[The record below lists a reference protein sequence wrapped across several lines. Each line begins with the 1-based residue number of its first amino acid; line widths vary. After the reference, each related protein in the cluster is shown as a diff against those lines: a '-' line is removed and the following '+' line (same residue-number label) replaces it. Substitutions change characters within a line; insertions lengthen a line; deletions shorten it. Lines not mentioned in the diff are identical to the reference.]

1 MLTDEMRAIIDASRE
16 RGWVLEP
23 DAKRLLSMAGLDVP
37 RFKWAKSSKEAVTA
51 ASEIGYP
58 VVAKIISPNVLHKS
72 DAGGVEV
79 GITDEKRLTEV
90 FKRFKKME
98 GFEGILIEEILTGT
112 ELIIGSKVDEQFGPV
127 ILLGIGGI
135 AVEVYMDTAI
145 RMAPLSKADV
155 PSMVSSL
162 EAHSLIE
169 GFRGS
174 KAVNMELLTST
185 TMKFSE
191 LVMDLG
197 EDVTSIDLNPVMCT
211 SRRCT
216 VVDARIIL

>member
-1 MLTDEMRAIIDASRE
+1 MRAIIDASRE

-37 RFKWAKSSKEAVTA
+37 RFKWAKASSEAVTS

-58 VVAKIISPNVLHKS
+58 VVAKVVSPNVLHKS

-79 GITDEKRLTEV
+79 EITDEKRLTEV

-98 GFEGILIEEILTGT
+98 GFEGILVEETLTGT

-135 AVEVYMDTAI
+135 AVEVYKDTAI
-145 RMAPLSKADV
+145 RMAPLSPADMQ
-155 PSMVSSL
+155 SMVSSL
-162 EAHSLIE
+162 EAHSIIE

-174 KAVNMELLTST
+174 EAVNMELLTST
-185 TMKFSE
+185 MMKFSE

-197 EDVTSIDLNPVMCT
+197 EGIESIDLNPVMCS

-216 VVDARIIL
+216 VADARILL

>member
-23 DAKRLLSMAGLDVP
+23 DAKRFLSMAGLDVP
-37 RFKWAKSSKEAVTA
+37 RFRWAKTSKEAVKT

-58 VVAKIISPNVLHKS
+58 LVAKVVSPNVLHKS

-98 GFEGILIEEILTGT
+98 GFEGILIEETLTGT

-127 ILLGIGGI
+127 ILLGIGGV
-135 AVEVYMDTAI
+135 AVEVYKDTAI
-145 RMAPLSKADV
+145 RMAPLSPADV
-155 PSMVSSL
+155 QSMVSSL

-174 KAVNMELLTST
+174 EAVNMELLTST
-185 TMKFSE
+185 MMKFSE

-197 EDVTSIDLNPVMCT
+197 EGIESIDLNPVMCS

-216 VVDARIIL
+216 VADIRILL

>member
-1 MLTDEMRAIIDASRE
+1 MRAIIDASRE

-37 RFKWAKSSKEAVTA
+37 RFKWVKASREAVTS

-58 VVAKIISPNVLHKS
+58 LVAKVVSPNVLHKS

-98 GFEGILIEEILTGT
+98 GFEGILIEETLTGT

-127 ILLGIGGI
+127 ILLGIGGV
-135 AVEVYMDTAI
+135 AVEVYKDTAI
-145 RMAPLSKADV
+145 RMAPLSPADV
-155 PSMVSSL
+155 QPMVSSL

-174 KAVNMELLTST
+174 EAVNMELLTST
-185 TMKFSE
+185 MMKFSE

-197 EDVTSIDLNPVMCT
+197 EGIESIDLNPVMCS

-216 VVDARIIL
+216 VADIRILL

>member
-1 MLTDEMRAIIDASRE
+1 MRAIIDASRE

-37 RFKWAKSSKEAVTA
+37 RFKVAKSSKEAVTA

>member
-1 MLTDEMRAIIDASRE
+1 MRAIIDASRE

-37 RFKWAKSSKEAVTA
+37 RFKWAKASSEAVTS

-58 VVAKIISPNVLHKS
+58 VVAKVVSPNVLHKS

-98 GFEGILIEEILTGT
+98 GFEGILVEETLTGT

-135 AVEVYMDTAI
+135 AVEVYKDTAI
-145 RMAPLSKADV
+145 RMAPLSPADMQ
-155 PSMVSSL
+155 SMVSSL
-162 EAHSLIE
+162 EAHSIIE

-174 KAVNMELLTST
+174 EAVNMELLTST
-185 TMKFSE
+185 MMKFSE

-197 EDVTSIDLNPVMCT
+197 EGIESIDLNPVMCS

-216 VVDARIIL
+216 VADARILL

>member
-1 MLTDEMRAIIDASRE
+1 VLTDEMRAIIDASRE

>member
-1 MLTDEMRAIIDASRE
+1 MRAIIDASRE

-23 DAKRLLSMAGLDVP
+23 DAKRLLAMAGLDVP
-37 RFKWAKSSKEAVTA
+37 RFKWAKASREAVTS

-58 VVAKIISPNVLHKS
+58 VVAKVVSPNVLHKS

-79 GITDEKRLTEV
+79 EITDEKRLTEV

-98 GFEGILIEEILTGT
+98 GFEGILVEETLTGT

-135 AVEVYMDTAI
+135 AVEVYKDTAI
-145 RMAPLSKADV
+145 RMAPLSPADMQ
-155 PSMVSSL
+155 SMVSSL
-162 EAHSLIE
+162 EAHSIIE

-174 KAVNMELLTST
+174 EAVNMELLTST
-185 TMKFSE
+185 MMKFSE

-197 EDVTSIDLNPVMCT
+197 EGIESIDLNPVMCS

-216 VVDARIIL
+216 VADARILL

>member
-1 MLTDEMRAIIDASRE
+1 MRAIIDASRE

-23 DAKRLLSMAGLDVP
+23 DAKRLLAMAGLDVP
-37 RFKWAKSSKEAVTA
+37 RFKWAKASREAVTS

-58 VVAKIISPNVLHKS
+58 VVAKVVSPNVLHKS

-98 GFEGILIEEILTGT
+98 GFEGILVEETLTGT

-135 AVEVYMDTAI
+135 AVEVYKDTAI
-145 RMAPLSKADV
+145 RMAPLSPADMQ
-155 PSMVSSL
+155 SMVSSL
-162 EAHSLIE
+162 EAHSIIE

-174 KAVNMELLTST
+174 EAVNMELLTST
-185 TMKFSE
+185 MMKFSE

-197 EDVTSIDLNPVMCT
+197 EGIESIDLNPVMCS

-216 VVDARIIL
+216 VADARILL

>member
-1 MLTDEMRAIIDASRE
+1 VLSDEMRAIIDASRE

-37 RFKWAKSSKEAVTA
+37 RFKWAKASSEAVTS

-58 VVAKIISPNVLHKS
+58 VVAKVVSPNVLHKS

-98 GFEGILIEEILTGT
+98 GFEGILVEETLTGT

-135 AVEVYMDTAI
+135 AVEVYKDTAI
-145 RMAPLSKADV
+145 RMAPLSPADMQ
-155 PSMVSSL
+155 SMVSSL
-162 EAHSLIE
+162 EAHSIIE

-174 KAVNMELLTST
+174 EAVNMELLTST
-185 TMKFSE
+185 MMKFSE

-197 EDVTSIDLNPVMCT
+197 EGIESIDLNPVMCS

-216 VVDARIIL
+216 VADARILL